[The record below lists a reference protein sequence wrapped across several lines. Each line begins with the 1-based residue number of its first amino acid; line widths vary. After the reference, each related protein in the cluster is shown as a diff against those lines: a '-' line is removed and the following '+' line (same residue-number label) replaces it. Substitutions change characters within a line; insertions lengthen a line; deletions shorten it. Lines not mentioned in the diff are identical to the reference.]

1 MHAQDQ
7 GQDQSQDQVQLVVT
21 TSDSPAGAVGGSAT
35 AAPQTP
41 SQPSGSSGGSRDAP
55 FRRSLVLT
63 SARGSSGSGGAASFA
78 GVYTLNAGGDEQTP
92 AVVRGLP
99 TWTKRGFDCDATAD
113 EASRG
118 VDFVIYSDAKVQ
130 AGVCKAAEGDT
141 ETSTKHPL
149 LFSLFRRVFFFVL

>member
-7 GQDQSQDQVQLVVT
+7 DQGQGQDQLVVT
-21 TSDSPAGAVGGSAT
+21 TSDSLAGADGGSAT

-41 SQPSGSSGGSRDAP
+41 SQPSSSSSGGSRDAP